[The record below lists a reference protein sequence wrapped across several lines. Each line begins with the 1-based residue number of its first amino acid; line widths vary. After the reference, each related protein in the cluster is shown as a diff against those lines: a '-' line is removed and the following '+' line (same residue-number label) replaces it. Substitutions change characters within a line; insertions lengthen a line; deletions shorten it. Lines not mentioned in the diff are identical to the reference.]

1 MLESLL
7 GIANDSS
14 ITTLTTITCMLFAV
28 ILGIIIAAAYAIITK
43 KEEISLSFF
52 LTLVI
57 MPAAVALVIVLV
69 GSNLARA
76 LSLGGIFALV
86 RFRSMPGDGKDI
98 SFVFVAMAAGLSSG
112 LGFLTIA
119 LAATVVLA
127 LVVIVVTKVAGLVFA
142 NNTQSLKI
150 VIPEDMDY
158 SDAFKDIFEKYTDRA
173 ELEKVK
179 TTNMGTLY
187 ELAYYVNMKSNA
199 DEKKFLD
206 EIRTRNGNLSVVLA
220 KQLKKKEEL

>member
-1 MLESLL
+1 
-7 GIANDSS
+7 
-14 ITTLTTITCMLFAV
+14 
-28 ILGIIIAAAYAIITK
+28 
-43 KEEISLSFF
+43 
-52 LTLVI
+52 
-57 MPAAVALVIVLV
+57 
-69 GSNLARA
+69 
-76 LSLGGIFALV
+76 GIFALV

-127 LVVIVVTKVAGLVFA
+127 LVVVVVTKVAGLVFA

-158 SDAFKDIFEKYTDRA
+158 GDAFKDIFEKYTDKA

-187 ELAYYVNMKSNA
+187 ELAYIVNMKSDA

-206 EIRTRNGNLSVVLA
+206 EIRTRNGNLSVILA
-220 KQLKKKEEL
+220 KHLKKKEEL

>member
-7 GIANDSS
+7 GITNDSS

>member
-1 MLESLL
+1 
-7 GIANDSS
+7 
-14 ITTLTTITCMLFAV
+14 MLFAV
-28 ILGIIIAAAYAIITK
+28 ILGIIIAASYAIITK

-127 LVVIVVTKVAGLVFA
+127 LVVVVVTKVAGLVFA
-142 NNTQSLKI
+142 NNTQS
-150 VIPEDMDY
+150 
-158 SDAFKDIFEKYTDRA
+158 R
-173 ELEKVK
+173 
-179 TTNMGTLY
+179 
-187 ELAYYVNMKSNA
+187 
-199 DEKKFLD
+199 KKRDPRRHGL
-206 EIRTRNGNLSVVLA
+206 RRCVQGYL
-220 KQLKKKEEL
+220 

>member
-7 GIANDSS
+7 GITNDSS
-14 ITTLTTITCMLFAV
+14 ITTITTITCMLFAV
-28 ILGIIIAAAYAIITK
+28 ILGIIIAASYAIITK

-127 LVVIVVTKVAGLVFA
+127 LVVVVVTKVAGLVFA

-158 SDAFKDIFEKYTDRA
+158 GDAFKDIFEKYTDKA

-187 ELAYYVNMKSNA
+187 ELAYFVNMKSDA

-206 EIRTRNGNLSVVLA
+206 EIRTRNGNLSVILA
-220 KQLKKKEEL
+220 KHLKKKEEL

>member
-7 GIANDSS
+7 GITNDSS

-127 LVVIVVTKVAGLVFA
+127 LVVVVVTKVAGLVFA

-187 ELAYYVNMKSNA
+187 ELAYYVNMKSDA

-206 EIRTRNGNLSVVLA
+206 EIRTRNGNLSVILA

>member
-1 MLESLL
+1 
-7 GIANDSS
+7 
-14 ITTLTTITCMLFAV
+14 MLFAV

-127 LVVIVVTKVAGLVFA
+127 LVVVVVTKVAGLVFA

-187 ELAYYVNMKSNA
+187 ELAYYVNMKSDA

-206 EIRTRNGNLSVVLA
+206 EIRTRNGNLSVILA

>member
-1 MLESLL
+1 MLEQLL
-7 GIANDSS
+7 GVTNDSS
-14 ITTLTTITCMLFAV
+14 ITTLTTITCMIFAV
-28 ILGIIIAAAYAIITK
+28 LLGIIIAAAYAVTTK

-52 LTLVI
+52 LTLVV

-76 LSLGGIFALV
+76 LSLGGVFALV

-98 SFVFVAMAAGLSSG
+98 SFVFVAMAAGLASG

-119 LAATVVLA
+119 LAATITLA
-127 LVVIVVTKVAGLVFA
+127 LVVVVITKVAGLIFA
-142 NNTQSLKI
+142 NNVQALKI

-158 SDAFKDIFEKYTDRA
+158 ADAFKDIFDKYTEKAD
-173 ELEKVK
+173 LEKVK

-187 ELAYYVNMKSNA
+187 ELSYIVNMQNNA

-206 EIRTRNGNLSVVLA
+206 EIRTRNGNLSVTLA
-220 KQLKKKEEL
+220 KHLKKKEEL

>member
-7 GIANDSS
+7 GITNDSS

-119 LAATVVLA
+119 LAATIVLA
-127 LVVIVVTKVAGLVFA
+127 LVVVVVTKVAGLVFA

-187 ELAYYVNMKSNA
+187 ELAYYVNMKSDA

-206 EIRTRNGNLSVVLA
+206 EIRTRNGNLSVILA

>member
-7 GIANDSS
+7 GITNDSS
-14 ITTLTTITCMLFAV
+14 ITTITTITCMLFAV
-28 ILGIIIAAAYAIITK
+28 ILGIIIAASYAIITK

-127 LVVIVVTKVAGLVFA
+127 LVVVVVTKVAGLVFA

-158 SDAFKDIFEKYTDRA
+158 GDAFNDIFEKYTDKA

-187 ELAYYVNMKSNA
+187 ELAYFVNMKSDA

-206 EIRTRNGNLSVVLA
+206 EIRTRNGNLSVILA
-220 KQLKKKEEL
+220 KHLKKKEEL

>member
-7 GIANDSS
+7 GITNDSS

-173 ELEKVK
+173 DLEKVK

>member
-7 GIANDSS
+7 GITNDSS

-127 LVVIVVTKVAGLVFA
+127 LVVVVVTKVAGLVFA

>member
-1 MLESLL
+1 MFESLF
-7 GIANDSS
+7 GITNDSS
-14 ITTLTTITCMLFAV
+14 ITTSATIGCMIFAV
-28 ILGIIIAAAYAIITK
+28 VLGLIIAIAYAVITK
-43 KEEISLSFF
+43 KEELSLSFF

-57 MPAAVALVIVLV
+57 MPAAVSLVIVLV

-98 SFVFVAMAAGLSSG
+98 SFVFVAMAAGLASG

-119 LAATVVLA
+119 FASTFLLA
-127 LVVIVVTKVAGLVFA
+127 VVIILVSFISKHVFA
-142 NNTQSLKI
+142 NNMQELKV

-158 SDAFKDIFEKYTDRA
+158 ADAFKDIFDKYTKKA

-187 ELAYYVNMKSNA
+187 ELSFHVLMKEDA
-199 DEKKFLD
+199 KEKQFMD
-206 EIRTRNGNLSVVLA
+206 EIRTRNGNLSVILA